1 MQTIKSF
8 IYLDEYKM
16 YSISSQIFE
25 GITEYSIDYRGAVK
39 EEEETQK
46 GPISSGRIMA
56 DILKS
61 ESGTQEKKY
70 LHDYSYKLFE
80 DRLTESGKVLNISSE
95 NIGEEIKQVDNA
107 AFVKVRAKAV
117 FNDMNIIKSTIEKF
131 NELGEALA
139 YITAFE
145 QIEAVRQQLETE
157 AQGIKDRN
165 QKSKIKRELKGLTDK
180 KKLAENQGLRQDP
193 DFLQKL
199 AFVLNYGFQDQFEV
213 QMPIESYIFSS
224 NFKREYLREN
234 EDLLIRK
241 YSRFAEKEFVLVG
254 TIAQSSSKSIAPEEE
269 DGDYE
274 SQHLK
279 EAILSLVERLSAVE
293 SSFSGKLEHEVI
305 VDPIALYREI

>member
-1 MQTIKSF
+1 
-8 IYLDEYKM
+8 
-16 YSISSQIFE
+16 
-25 GITEYSIDYRGAVK
+25 
-39 EEEETQK
+39 
-46 GPISSGRIMA
+46 
-56 DILKS
+56 
-61 ESGTQEKKY
+61 
-70 LHDYSYKLFE
+70 
-80 DRLTESGKVLNISSE
+80 
-95 NIGEEIKQVDNA
+95 
-107 AFVKVRAKAV
+107 
-117 FNDMNIIKSTIEKF
+117 MNIIKSTIEKF

-165 QKSKIKRELKGLTDK
+165 QKSQIKRELKGLTDK

-213 QMPIESYIFSS
+213 QMPIGSYIFSS

-254 TIAQSSSKSIAPEEE
+254 TIAQSSSKSIDPEED

-293 SSFSGKLEHEVI
+293 SSFSGKLENEVI
-305 VDPIALYREI
+305 IDPIALYREI